1 MKLNKLL
8 IALAASGIA
17 TSAFATNGYFSH
29 GNGMVAKGMGGA
41 ATAMTKDSFGGA
53 NNPAT
58 MVWVGNRYDAG
69 VDAFSPVRDATRA
82 GSDQT
87 YSTNST
93 GTLTDDFLSGMNG
106 SFGSDNELFAVPEF
120 GYNKMMNDRM
130 SLGVTVYGN
139 GGMNTDYATA
149 SYASAGGAQM
159 NLLNGT
165 TALGVD
171 LMQLIV
177 APTVSYKVNEST
189 SVGFSPLLGYQRFEA
204 YGLQAFTGASSSAAH
219 VTNNGVD
226 DATGFGA
233 RVGFLTKLNN
243 QVSLG
248 AAYSSKVNMSK
259 FDKYKGLFAEQGDF
273 DLPANWNVGA
283 TFQPNDQLTV
293 ALDFQ
298 RIEYSGVKAV
308 ANSSRAILVGTAL
321 GSDNGSGFGWSDMD
335 IVKLGVEYKYS
346 PTMTL
351 RAGYSHTD
359 APMTGAD
366 VTFNLL
372 APAVI
377 EDHIT
382 LGMTY
387 AMDKNSEFTVSYAHA
402 FENSVSGASLFT
414 AMSPYSTSSGT
425 ETIKMSQDTIG
436 VAYSKKF

>member
-1 MKLNKLL
+1 MKLNKLI

-69 VDAFSPVRDATRA
+69 VDAFSPVRAASATT
-82 GSDQT
+82 GST
-87 YSTNST
+87 VTS
-93 GTLTDDFLSGMNG
+93 
-106 SFGSDNELFAVPEF
+106 SDNELFAVPEF
-120 GYNKMMNDRM
+120 GYNQMMNDKM

-139 GGMNTDYATA
+139 GGMNTDYATT
-149 SYASAGGAQM
+149 GGYNM
-159 NLLNGT
+159 LGGT

-204 YGLQAFTGASSSAAH
+204 YGLGAFADYSSSAANL
-219 VTNNGVD
+219 TNNGVD

-233 RVGFLTKLNN
+233 RVGFLTKLNS

-308 ANSSRAILVGTAL
+308 ANSSGVLLTGGRL
-321 GSDNGSGFGWSDMD
+321 GADAGPGFGWSDMD

-366 VTFNLL
+366 VTFNIL

-387 AMDKNSEFTVSYAHA
+387 AMDKDSNLTVSYAHA
-402 FENSVSGASLFT
+402 LENTITGNYLLGA
-414 AMSPYSTSSGT
+414 GT
-425 ETIKMSQDTIG
+425 GNIKMSQNSIG
-436 VAYSKKF
+436 IAYSKKF

>member
-8 IALAASGIA
+8 LALAASGIA
-17 TSAFATNGYFSH
+17 TSAFATNGYFAH
-29 GNGMVAKGMGGA
+29 GNGMTAKGMGGA

-53 NNPAT
+53 NNPAA

-69 VDAFSPVRDATRA
+69 VDAFGPERDAGRA
-82 GSDQT
+82 GGSAVYIND
-87 YSTNST
+87 
-93 GTLTDDFLSGMNG
+93 GT
-106 SFGSDNELFAVPEF
+106 FGSDNELFAVPEF
-120 GYNKMMNDRM
+120 GYNSMINNKM

-139 GGMNTDYATA
+139 GGMNTDYATN
-149 SYASAGGAQM
+149 SSGY

-189 SVGFSPLLGYQRFEA
+189 SVGLSPLLGYQRFEA
-204 YGLQAFTGASSSAAH
+204 YGLQAFGLA
-219 VTNNGVD
+219 NNGVD

-248 AAYSSKVNMSK
+248 AAYATKVNMSK
-259 FDKYKGLFAEQGDF
+259 FDKYAGLFAEQGDF
-273 DLPANWNVGA
+273 DLPANWNVGM
-283 TFQPNDQLTV
+283 TFQANDQLTV

-308 ANSSRAILVGTAL
+308 ANSSRAIAAQIPL
-321 GSDNGSGFGWSDMD
+321 GADAGSGFGWSDMD

-346 PTMTL
+346 PTLTL

-359 APMTGAD
+359 APMTGTD
-366 VTFNLL
+366 VTFNIL

-377 EDHIT
+377 EDHFT
-382 LGMTY
+382 LGATY
-387 AMDKNSEFTVSYAHA
+387 AMDKDSALTVSYTHA
-402 FENSVSGASLFT
+402 VENSVSGASLFT
-414 AMSPYSTSSGT
+414 ELQSPGGT
-425 ETIKMSQDTIG
+425 ETITMSQNILG
-436 VAYSKKF
+436 ISYSKKF

>member
-1 MKLNKLL
+1 MKLNKLI

-69 VDAFSPVRDATRA
+69 VDAFSPVRAASATT
-82 GSDQT
+82 GST
-87 YSTNST
+87 VTS
-93 GTLTDDFLSGMNG
+93 
-106 SFGSDNELFAVPEF
+106 SDNELFAVPEF
-120 GYNKMMNDRM
+120 GYNQMMNDKM

-139 GGMNTDYATA
+139 GGMNTDYATT
-149 SYASAGGAQM
+149 GGYNM
-159 NLLNGT
+159 LGGT

-204 YGLQAFTGASSSAAH
+204 YGLGAFANYSSSPANL
-219 VTNNGVD
+219 TNNGVD

-233 RVGFLTKLNN
+233 RVGFLTKLNS

-308 ANSSRAILVGTAL
+308 ANSSGVLLTGGRL
-321 GSDNGSGFGWSDMD
+321 GADAGPGFGWSDMD

-366 VTFNLL
+366 VTFNIL

-387 AMDKNSEFTVSYAHA
+387 AMDKDSNLTVSYAHA
-402 FENSVSGASLFT
+402 LENTITGNYLLGA
-414 AMSPYSTSSGT
+414 GT
-425 ETIKMSQDTIG
+425 GNIKMSQNSIG
-436 VAYSKKF
+436 IAYSKKF

>member
-1 MKLNKLL
+1 MKLNKLI

-69 VDAFSPVRDATRA
+69 VDAFSPVRAASATT
-82 GSDQT
+82 GST
-87 YSTNST
+87 VTS
-93 GTLTDDFLSGMNG
+93 
-106 SFGSDNELFAVPEF
+106 SDNELFAVPEF
-120 GYNKMMNDRM
+120 GYNQMMNDKM

-139 GGMNTDYATA
+139 GGMNTDYATT
-149 SYASAGGAQM
+149 GGYNM
-159 NLLNGT
+159 LGGT

-204 YGLQAFTGASSSAAH
+204 YGLGAFADYSSSPANL
-219 VTNNGVD
+219 TNNGVD

-233 RVGFLTKLNN
+233 RVGFLTKLNS

-308 ANSSRAILVGTAL
+308 ANSSGVLLTGGRL
-321 GSDNGSGFGWSDMD
+321 GADAGPGFGWSDMD

-366 VTFNLL
+366 VTFNIL

-387 AMDKNSEFTVSYAHA
+387 AMDKDSNLTVSYAHA
-402 FENSVSGASLFT
+402 LENTITGNYLLGA
-414 AMSPYSTSSGT
+414 GT
-425 ETIKMSQDTIG
+425 GNIKMSQNSIG
-436 VAYSKKF
+436 IAYSKKF